1 MLIMFSDKRR
11 GGAAARQRQRYRQE
25 IRKKVHSSHYSSQDS
40 RLTSAEQS
48 INPASVC
55 FMRLWV

>member
-1 MLIMFSDKRR
+1 MTKEGEELKPDRHKDTDKEL
-11 GGAAARQRQRYRQE
+11 G
-25 IRKKVHSSHYSSQDS
+25 KKVHSSHYSTWDG

-55 FMRLWV
+55 FMR